1 VADTSVTL
9 ANPDEPQPAE
19 AIAAVQAGGPDS
31 AVAYVSFNVGDIG
44 AGTVTEAYLVVTGTS
59 GGGPGGTV
67 ALVPSYLVDE
77 AGSYNTL
84 PTQGLSAAITANGS
98 ASTIG
103 PVGPGEVVWVDVTGS
118 VQADGQYTFVIV
130 GDPAQILELSSR
142 EGGSPPKLVLTI
154 QD

>member
-1 VADTSVTL
+1 
-9 ANPDEPQPAE
+9 
-19 AIAAVQAGGPDS
+19 
-31 AVAYVSFNVGDIG
+31 
-44 AGTVTEAYLVVTGTS
+44 
-59 GGGPGGTV
+59 
-67 ALVPSYLVDE
+67 LVPGYLVDE
-77 AGSYNTL
+77 AGTYNTL
-84 PTQGLSAAITANGS
+84 PAQGLSAAITANGS